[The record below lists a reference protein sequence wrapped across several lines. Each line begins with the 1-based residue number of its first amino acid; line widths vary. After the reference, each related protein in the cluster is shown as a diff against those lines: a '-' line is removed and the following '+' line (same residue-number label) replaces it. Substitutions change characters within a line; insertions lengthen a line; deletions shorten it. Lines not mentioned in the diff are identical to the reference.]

1 MKQRDLYYERIP
13 TKLLREDIRL
23 LGTFLGRV
31 IKDQEGTKF
40 FNIVERLRL
49 LSKNTLLDK
58 NKSKVFS
65 KISKDIRKLSPE
77 ITFKVTRAFSH
88 ILNLMNLAE
97 SLDASRKLNEY
108 DNPYFKNKKQNLF
121 IEDIINNLFKNRKIS
136 DKKIY
141 DQATKLDIGIV
152 LTAHP
157 TEVKRRTLIQKYANL
172 TTLMEQRHLYKKYPT
187 KIIEID
193 RKLYSEIAIIWKTD
207 ELKRTKPSP
216 LDEARWGLAV
226 IEDSLWDIIPRV
238 YKRLNDIFRKNL
250 NQDLPRNFNPIQ
262 FGSWMG
268 GDRDGNPNVTS
279 EVTKKVILFSRWQ
292 AAKLYEREL
301 TKLIQ
306 DLSMEECSQVIKK
319 VTGNSFEPYRVYLRP
334 LRDKVRRTHQLI
346 EAHINYNKP
355 LDENKLLKD
364 KYEII
369 NPLRE
374 VRTSLNINKG
384 QHIANADLLDLIRRA
399 RCFGINLA
407 RLDIRQESDRHEKL
421 LNEIFKKKNKIN
433 YLQLPEDKKIQ
444 LLNKSIKQKKYFVNK
459 INLRDKENLE
469 VWKTFKQ
476 ISKEPEQCMGAYV
489 ISMTSK
495 ASDILSVYL
504 LQLQAETKNLLRV
517 VPLFETLDDLK
528 NAKDVMQN
536 LFKLP
541 WYRKMINSKQ
551 EVMIGYSD
559 SSKDAGKLSASWHQ
573 YKLQEELRNLAK
585 KYKIDLVFFHGRG
598 GSPGRGGGP
607 IQATLKSQP
616 SGTVNGK
623 IRITDQGEVIQQ
635 KYGYKPLAEY
645 NLCSYIGAVMEAT
658 LNPPP
663 RSKPNWRELIQKMSE
678 ISTSAYRKY
687 LNQSEDFI
695 RYFKTVTP
703 HKSLGKLAIGSR
715 PTKRKNVDNIQS
727 LRAIP
732 WVFAWTQIRLMLP
745 AWLGT
750 TEALRYGS
758 IKKFKKTMT
767 DMERNWPYFVSTMD
781 ILDMVISKVDPEISV
796 IYENN
801 LADKSLIR
809 IGKRL
814 RFQFDALVKL
824 HNKITPKDVIKE
836 RKEFRKALFIRN
848 NYTEMLN
855 ILQADIMNKLT
866 NKRYKKLDKKFLED
880 SLMTSIA
887 GISAAMKNTG

>member
-58 NKSKVFS
+58 NKSKVFF

-108 DNPYFKNKKQNLF
+108 DNPYFKGKKQNLF
-121 IEDIINNLFKNRKIS
+121 IEDIINNLFKNKKIS

-172 TTLMEQRHLYKKYPT
+172 TTLMEQRHLYKKYPS

-207 ELKRTKPSP
+207 ELKRTKPSA
-216 LDEARWGLAV
+216 LDEAKWGLAV
-226 IEDSLWDIIPRV
+226 IEDSLWDTIPRV

-250 NQDLPRNFNPIQ
+250 NTDLPRNFNPIQ

-306 DLSMEECSQVIKK
+306 DLSMEKCSQAIKK

-334 LRDKVRRTHQLI
+334 LRDKARRTHQLI

-374 VRTSLNINKG
+374 VRTSLNMNKG
-384 QHIANADLLDLIRRA
+384 QHIANADLLDLIRRV

-433 YLQLPEDKKIQ
+433 YSQLPEEKKIK
-444 LLNKSIKQKKYFVNK
+444 LLNNLIKQKKTFVNK
-459 INLRDKENLE
+459 IKLRDKENLE

-504 LQLQAETKNLLRV
+504 LQLQADTKNLLRV

-528 NAKDVMQN
+528 NAKGVMQN

-745 AWLGT
+745 GWLGT

-758 IKKFKKTMT
+758 IKKFKKTLT

-801 LADKSLIR
+801 LADQSLIR

-824 HNKITPKDVIKE
+824 HNKITPKEVVKE
-836 RKEFRKALFIRN
+836 RKEFRKAIFIRN

-855 ILQADIMNKLT
+855 ILQANIMNKLT
-866 NKRYKKLDKKFLED
+866 NKKYKNSDKKYLD
-880 SLMTSIA
+880 DALMTSIA

>member
-1 MKQRDLYYERIP
+1 MKKRDLYYERIP

-31 IKDQEGTKF
+31 IRDQEGLTFYK
-40 FNIVERLRL
+40 IVERLRL

-58 NKSKVFS
+58 NKSKVFLKVS
-65 KISKDIRKLSPE
+65 KEVKKLKPKDIFR
-77 ITFKVTRAFSH
+77 VTRSFSH

-108 DNPYFKNKKQNLF
+108 ENPYFKNKNQNIF
-121 IEDIINNLFKNRKIS
+121 IEDIIKNLFKDRNIS
-136 DKKIY
+136 NKKIY
-141 DQATKLDIGIV
+141 EQATKLDIGIV

-172 TTLMEQRHLYKKYPT
+172 IELMEQRHLYKKYPS
-187 KIIEID
+187 KILEID
-193 RKLYSEIAIIWKTD
+193 RKIYTEITVIWKTD
-207 ELKRTKPSP
+207 ELKRSKPSP
-216 LDEARWGLAV
+216 LDEAKWGLAV
-226 IEDSLWDIIPRV
+226 IEDSLWDTIPKV

-250 NQDLPRNFNPIQ
+250 GKDLPRGYSPIQ

-268 GDRDGNPNVTS
+268 GDRDGNPNVTADI
-279 EVTKKVILFSRWQ
+279 TKKVILFSRWQ
-292 AAKLYEREL
+292 AAKLYEKEL

-306 DLSMEECSQVIKK
+306 DLSMKECSPKIKK
-319 VTGNSFEPYRVYLRP
+319 IAGNSFEPYRVYLRP
-334 LRDKVRRTHQLI
+334 IRDKIRLTYQLI
-346 EAHINYNKP
+346 EKHLNNNESLNEK
-355 LDENKLLKD
+355 KLLKD
-364 KYEII
+364 KNEILK
-369 NPLRE
+369 PLRE
-374 VRTSLNINKG
+374 VRESLNLNRG
-384 QHIANADLLDLIRRA
+384 QHIANADLLDLIRRV

-407 RLDIRQESDRHEKL
+407 RLDIRQESTRHQKLIADVLDKKYKINFSSLSESKKINL
-421 LNEIFKKKNKIN
+421 LN
-433 YLQLPEDKKIQ
+433 
-444 LLNKSIKQKKYFVNK
+444 LLIKQKKYFINNLKIKHKDNK
-459 INLRDKENLE
+459 E
-469 VWKTFKQ
+469 VWNTFKQ

-495 ASDILSVYL
+495 ASDILSVYF
-504 LQLQAETKNLLRV
+504 LQKQAETKNLLRV

-528 NAKDVMQN
+528 NAKSVMEN
-536 LFKLP
+536 IFKLS
-541 WYRKMINSKQ
+541 WYRRLINHKQ

-598 GSPGRGGGP
+598 GSAGRGGGP

-616 SGTVNGK
+616 ANTVNGK

-645 NLCSYIGAVMEAT
+645 NLCSYIGAVMDAS

-663 RSKPNWRELIQKMSE
+663 KSKKNWRELIEKMSE
-678 ISTSAYRKY
+678 IATSAYRKN

-758 IKKFKKTMT
+758 IKKFSKTLT
-767 DMERNWPYFVSTMD
+767 DMEKNWPYFVSTMD
-781 ILDMVISKVDPEISV
+781 ILDMVITKVDPEISI

-801 LADKSLIR
+801 LADSALKR
-809 IGKRL
+809 IGKKL

-824 HNKITPKDVIKE
+824 HNKITPKEVFRE

-848 NYTEMLN
+848 NYTETLN
-855 ILQADIMNKLT
+855 ILQANIMNKINN
-866 NKRYKKLDKKFLED
+866 NKYKKLDKKFLD
-880 SLMTSIA
+880 DALMTSIA

>member
-374 VRTSLNINKG
+374 VRTSLNINKC

-635 KYGYKPLAEY
+635 KY
-645 NLCSYIGAVMEAT
+645 
-658 LNPPP
+658 
-663 RSKPNWRELIQKMSE
+663 
-678 ISTSAYRKY
+678 
-687 LNQSEDFI
+687 
-695 RYFKTVTP
+695 
-703 HKSLGKLAIGSR
+703 
-715 PTKRKNVDNIQS
+715 
-727 LRAIP
+727 
-732 WVFAWTQIRLMLP
+732 
-745 AWLGT
+745 
-750 TEALRYGS
+750 
-758 IKKFKKTMT
+758 
-767 DMERNWPYFVSTMD
+767 
-781 ILDMVISKVDPEISV
+781 
-796 IYENN
+796 
-801 LADKSLIR
+801 
-809 IGKRL
+809 
-814 RFQFDALVKL
+814 
-824 HNKITPKDVIKE
+824 
-836 RKEFRKALFIRN
+836 
-848 NYTEMLN
+848 
-855 ILQADIMNKLT
+855 
-866 NKRYKKLDKKFLED
+866 
-880 SLMTSIA
+880 
-887 GISAAMKNTG
+887 